1 MRHAR
6 RSSAHEFRLSTPKT
20 RFENMHSITAIPG
33 TDWSSPY
40 ARSSA
45 ATSEG
50 RDGRGQLYTPRNST
64 EQLSYVERV
73 QRRVVGRAVAF
84 AGSFN
89 ILLGTV
95 LADRDRA
102 ALGHRQRVV
111 GMLQLNCEVDRRT
124 ADAFVDRWLS
134 KRALPQEA

>member
-1 MRHAR
+1 
-6 RSSAHEFRLSTPKT
+6 
-20 RFENMHSITAIPG
+20 MHSITAIPG

-40 ARSSA
+40 ARTSSA
-45 ATSEG
+45 TAEG
-50 RDGRGQLYTPRNST
+50 REGHVYTPRSST
-64 EQLSYVERV
+64 EHLSYAERI

-89 ILLGTV
+89 ILLGTM
-95 LADRDRA
+95 LADQSRA

-134 KRALPQEA
+134 KRATQQPA

>member
-1 MRHAR
+1 
-6 RSSAHEFRLSTPKT
+6 
-20 RFENMHSITAIPG
+20 MHSTAIPG

-40 ARSSA
+40 ARTTA

-50 RDGRGQLYTPRNST
+50 REYRNPSP
-64 EQLSYVERV
+64 SSNGHVAYIERV
-73 QRRVVGRAVAF
+73 QRRVVGKAVAV

-89 ILLGTV
+89 ILLGTL
-95 LADRDRA
+95 LADQARA

-134 KRALPQEA
+134 KRAT

>member
-1 MRHAR
+1 
-6 RSSAHEFRLSTPKT
+6 
-20 RFENMHSITAIPG
+20 MHSMTAIPG

-45 ATSEG
+45 ATVEG
-50 RDGRGQLYTPRNST
+50 RDGRVYTPRHST
-64 EQLSYVERV
+64 EHLSYLERV
-73 QRRVVGRAVAF
+73 QRRVVGKAVAF

-95 LADRDRA
+95 LADQNRS

-134 KRALPQEA
+134 KRSMQQQA

>member
-1 MRHAR
+1 
-6 RSSAHEFRLSTPKT
+6 
-20 RFENMHSITAIPG
+20 MHSITAVPG

-40 ARSSA
+40 ARSSSA
-45 ATSEG
+45 ASEG
-50 RDGRGQLYTPRNST
+50 RDGRGQPYTPRNST
-64 EQLSYVERV
+64 EHITYLERV
-73 QRRVVGRAVAF
+73 QRRVAGRAVAF

-89 ILLGTV
+89 ILLGAV
-95 LADRDRA
+95 LADQARA

-134 KRALPQEA
+134 KRSTQQEA

>member
-1 MRHAR
+1 
-6 RSSAHEFRLSTPKT
+6 
-20 RFENMHSITAIPG
+20 MHSITAIPG

-40 ARSSA
+40 ARKTV

-50 RDGRGQLYTPRNST
+50 REGYEGRHASGSSADRVSGF
-64 EQLSYVERV
+64 ERV

-84 AGSFN
+84 AGSLN
-89 ILLGTV
+89 IVLGTL
-95 LADRDRA
+95 LADHNRE
-102 ALGHRQRVV
+102 ALGHRQRVI

-134 KRALPQEA
+134 KRAVQQA

>member
-1 MRHAR
+1 MH
-6 RSSAHEFRLSTPKT
+6 TPHPI
-20 RFENMHSITAIPG
+20 ENMHSITAIPG

-40 ARSSA
+40 SRTSA
-45 ATSEG
+45 ANAEG
-50 RDGRGQLYTPRNST
+50 LEARVYTPRSST
-64 EQLSYVERV
+64 EHLSFLERA
-73 QRRVVGRAVAF
+73 QRRVVGRAVA
-84 AGSFN
+84 AGGTLN

-95 LADRDRA
+95 LGDLDRE

-134 KRALPQEA
+134 KRRMQHEA

>member
-1 MRHAR
+1 
-6 RSSAHEFRLSTPKT
+6 
-20 RFENMHSITAIPG
+20 MHSITAIPG

-40 ARSSA
+40 ARTST

-50 RDGRGQLYTPRNST
+50 RGVFTPRHST
-64 EQLSYVERV
+64 EHLSYVERV
-73 QRRVVGRAVAF
+73 QRRVVGKAVAF

-89 ILLGTV
+89 ILLGTM
-95 LADRDRA
+95 LADRNRA

-134 KRALPQEA
+134 KRATQQEA

>member
-1 MRHAR
+1 
-6 RSSAHEFRLSTPKT
+6 
-20 RFENMHSITAIPG
+20 MHSITAIPG

-40 ARSSA
+40 ARTSA
-45 ATSEG
+45 AAAEG
-50 RDGRGQLYTPRNST
+50 REGRVYTPRHST
-64 EQLSYVERV
+64 EHLSYRERV
-73 QRRVVGRAVAF
+73 TRRVVGKAVAF

-89 ILLGTV
+89 ILLGTM
-95 LADRDRA
+95 LADQHRA

-134 KRALPQEA
+134 KRAMQPNA